1 MQAQKHRPLVVLVLL
16 RSEGSMENAEVIRDR
31 IKECS
36 PSSHNENQAIS
47 WSRLDS
53 EKEAFTKVLQLLL
66 IFS

>member
-1 MQAQKHRPLVVLVLL
+1 
-16 RSEGSMENAEVIRDR
+16 MENAEVIRDR